1 MYLRCEGV
9 RGSSSRTLLL
19 DAQGHIDC
27 LNAVELS
34 QVLPLGLRNG
44 NGGHDKILQDI
55 HRRGDVVNRACQ
67 YQMGKKGQESSV

>member
-1 MYLRCEGV
+1 MYLGCEGV

-34 QVLPLGLRNG
+34 QILPLGRRP
-44 NGGHDKILQDI
+44 GGHDKILQDI
-55 HRRGDVVNRACQ
+55 HRRGDVVNKACQ